1 MGSSFQLCKICAER
15 DKDVRIEP
23 CGHLLCNH
31 CLHAWLESD
40 SQTCPFCRCEV
51 KGTEPIV
58 VDPFNPPKEGQDQ
71 GSRVSE
77 GSEELEEDEEDL
89 EDVEQV
95 MKILASMKSQDLSS
109 PTLSSP
115 LPPPVSIPP
124 VPPRLDLL
132 STRNPGLLPPQA
144 SVNSGHPPGRNP
156 PQRPPVPPRSPAL
169 RQRRLCAA
177 DLLNRKASL
186 PVPLEA
192 DDAQYDNRVNVLKS
206 SLSVQ
211 GPAPSRAWTLEE
223 RSSSEEEEKEEEEG
237 QGGGTETS
245 PVLAILSSLNS
256 SNPRRN
262 LDWSNIFRSEQR
274 GSHNALQPPPVSHE
288 SSGRTKAPPTPQDGP
303 MVTLLREGYSQ
314 QDVEKALSIAPSDL
328 ELARDILISFTSPG
342 HKRL

>member
-1 MGSSFQLCKICAER
+1 
-15 DKDVRIEP
+15 
-23 CGHLLCNH
+23 
-31 CLHAWLESD
+31 
-40 SQTCPFCRCEV
+40 
-51 KGTEPIV
+51 
-58 VDPFNPPKEGQDQ
+58 
-71 GSRVSE
+71 
-77 GSEELEEDEEDL
+77 
-89 EDVEQV
+89 
-95 MKILASMKSQDLSS
+95 SQDLSS

-115 LPPPVSIPP
+115 LPPTVSIPP

-132 STRNPGLLPPQA
+132 STRNPGLPPPQA

-192 DDAQYDNRVNVLKS
+192 DDVQYDNRVNVLKS

-211 GPAPSRAWTLEE
+211 EPAPSRVWTLEE
-223 RSSSEEEEKEEEEG
+223 RSSSEEEEEEG
-237 QGGGTETS
+237 QGGGTETN

-274 GSHNALQPPPVSHE
+274 GSQNALQPPPVSHE
-288 SSGRTKAPPTPQDGP
+288 SSGQAHQSPSHPPGWTNGDAAAGGLQPTGCGKGP
-303 MVTLLREGYSQ
+303 EHRPLRSGAGQRHPDIIHIPWTQEALREERRGGEERREG
-314 QDVEKALSIAPSDL
+314 VWRGERGRGEERRGGEEKERREERGGERRS
-328 ELARDILISFTSPG
+328 EEEG
-342 HKRL
+342 KGKRPL